1 MDIIHQFESETIADD
16 EGVWVIA
23 LEKPLLITQSVAK
36 QISMFYE
43 FGVLKSCNQTM
54 CEMYGFSHPEQLIGA
69 RLGDLLPAT
78 QSNLEYLSAFIISN
92 YDLHDAESKET
103 DKDGKTIYFLN
114 SLKGIIK
121 DGILVAAKGRQKLLK
136 K

>member
-1 MDIIHQFESETIADD
+1 MDIKHQFEGEIIADD
-16 EGVWVIA
+16 EGVWVIT
-23 LEKPLLITQSVAK
+23 LEKPLLTALSVAQ

-54 CEMYGFSHPEQLIGA
+54 CEMYGFSDPEQLIGA

-78 QSNLEYLSAFIISN
+78 QSNLEYLSAFINSN
-92 YDLHDAESKET
+92 YDLNDAKSRET
-103 DKDGKTIYFLN
+103 DKDGKPIYFLN

-121 DGILVAAKGRQKLLK
+121 DGILIAAKGRQKLLK